1 MRAQGLEWKMCSTYS
16 EAPGNWIKTAVL
28 KVPGGEGSQASEV
41 RQHPAC
47 LSSQISVLSNATCPA
62 RVPRSQSYHKSQGQ
76 PMFTDLTVLSHA
88 TRPVCVPRS
97 HSIICHMHLNQS
109 FLCL

>member
-1 MRAQGLEWKMCSTYS
+1 MRTPGLEWKMCSTYC

-47 LSSQISVLSNATCPA
+47 LCSQISVLSNATCPA
-62 RVPRSQSYHKSQGQ
+62 RVPRSSQYY
-76 PMFTDLTVLSHA
+76 LSHA
-88 TRPVCVPRS
+88 LEQTISLPLTYKCELAQPTAS
-97 HSIICHMHLNQS
+97 M
-109 FLCL
+109 F